1 MLLFNVGFVAVVAVV
16 INLLL
21 LNDAFFTSVFGVI
34 VVIDLVVMV
43 DVCLAMTED
52 KGSGFFFSFVF

>member
-1 MLLFNVGFVAVVAVV
+1 MLLVNVGFVVVAVV

-21 LNDAFFTSVFGVI
+21 LNEDAFFTSVFGVI
-34 VVIDLVVMV
+34 VVIDLVDMV
-43 DVCLAMTED
+43 DACLAMTED